1 MTIVSVLSRQAESR
15 RGSVSSSSED
25 STLGKGSVS
34 RNHSLRSIR
43 GRKGTDE
50 KRGRASK
57 EEEGRTVVHTTY
69 EVNSVREDV

>member
-15 RGSVSSSSED
+15 RGSVSSSED

-57 EEEGRTVVHTTY
+57 EEEGRIVVHTTY